1 MSTTQKS
8 LGEVDWEVFT
18 LDGLFVPTELLELRA
33 YVERALKEGHPFT
46 PSPFAN
52 GKRADPALA
61 ADIYRRMRPFL
72 PAVFTDRAGAT
83 WRFVGAPDHVM
94 YAEMRP
100 GQQFGLH
107 TDTGCEHDVARNRF
121 SKHTVLVYLNDDFEG
136 GCTAFYDDAFA
147 PLARVRPKEGRV
159 LAFDIDRFHA
169 GEPVL
174 AGTKRWIGTELVA
187 ERLPMRVA

>member
-1 MSTTQKS
+1 MSVTQES
-8 LGEVDWEVFT
+8 ALCAWEVFT
-18 LDGLFVPTELLELRA
+18 LDGLFAPAELLELRA
-33 YVERALKEGHPFT
+33 YVERALRDAPHPFT

-52 GKRADPALA
+52 GKAADPALA

-72 PAVFTDRAGAT
+72 PAAFTDRAGAT

-100 GQQFGLH
+100 GQGFGLH

-136 GCTAFYDDAFA
+136 GGTAFYDDAFA
-147 PLARVRPKEGRV
+147 PLALVRPKEGRV

-169 GEPVL
+169 GEPVV

-187 ERLPMRVA
+187 ETVTA